1 MLLIV
6 GTVRLS
12 AESIED
18 ARPRM
23 AAMIQASRAEAGCL
37 EYCYAE
43 DVLEAGLIYIKE
55 RWTNRSAL
63 DDHFKSDHLAAWRET
78 WQSLGIRDRKLYLYE
93 VGEPNAI

>member
-55 RWTNRSAL
+55 RWTNRSTGVAGV
-63 DDHFKSDHLAAWRET
+63 DAGAGIGAET
-78 WQSLGIRDRKLYLYE
+78 DS
-93 VGEPNAI
+93 